1 MARRSRH
8 GTKSFFGVVREA
20 RRMNPTST
28 LDRRAPPGKWKNAIP
43 AATSMVAAALAALAL
58 AATSLPARAVDG
70 CLVLLCLAAPS
81 WRAIPQCVP
90 PVRQLFKDL
99 AKGKPFPTCSMS
111 GAGNT
116 ANHAWSS
123 APAFCPPQYTRVL
136 DAEGGPIY
144 QCDYSG
150 AISVSINGAPFS
162 RTWWSFGGD
171 SVTDFSPAA
180 KTQLGTWDTRFDDDY
195 AKWLA
200 ALPPPPADL
209 P

>member
-1 MARRSRH
+1 MHSAMNVDRSSATAKRGNAK
-8 GTKSFFGVVREA
+8 GTKPLAIIVTHAFG
-20 RRMNPTST
+20 P
-28 LDRRAPPGKWKNAIP
+28 L
-43 AATSMVAAALAALAL
+43 VAAVVALAPTTAK
-58 AATSLPARAVDG
+58 AVDG

-90 PVRQLFKDL
+90 PVQQVFKDL

-111 GAGNT
+111 GAGNS
-116 ANHAWSS
+116 ANHSWSS
-123 APAFCPPQYTRVL
+123 APAFCPPQYTRVI
-136 DAEGGPIY
+136 DGESAPIH
-144 QCDYSG
+144 QCDYTG

-200 ALPPPPADL
+200 ALPPPPVDL

>member
-1 MARRSRH
+1 MHSATNVDRS
-8 GTKSFFGVVREA
+8 T
-20 RRMNPTST
+20 
-28 LDRRAPPGKWKNAIP
+28 
-43 AATSMVAAALAALAL
+43 AAAKRGHAKSARSLQTIAAHALGLLLAVVVTLVP
-58 AATSLPARAVDG
+58 TPARAVDG

-90 PVRQLFKDL
+90 PVQQVFKDL

-111 GAGNT
+111 GAGNS

-123 APAFCPPQYTRVL
+123 APVFCPPQYTRVI
-136 DAEGGPIY
+136 DGESAPIY

-200 ALPPPPADL
+200 ALPPPAADL

>member
-1 MARRSRH
+1 
-8 GTKSFFGVVREA
+8 
-20 RRMNPTST
+20 
-28 LDRRAPPGKWKNAIP
+28 
-43 AATSMVAAALAALAL
+43 
-58 AATSLPARAVDG
+58 
-70 CLVLLCLAAPS
+70 
-81 WRAIPQCVP
+81 
-90 PVRQLFKDL
+90 
-99 AKGKPFPTCSMS
+99 MS

-171 SVTDFSPAA
+171 SVTDFSPGA

>member
-1 MARRSRH
+1 MYCRLNVDASNSGAKRSSATGPMLSH
-8 GTKSFFGVVREA
+8 WTV
-20 RRMNPTST
+20 MH
-28 LDRRAPPGKWKNAIP
+28 
-43 AATSMVAAALAALAL
+43 AAGLWLAALIAL
-58 AATSLPARAVDG
+58 VPTPARAVDG

-90 PVRQLFKDL
+90 PVKQLFRDL
-99 AKGKPFPTCSMS
+99 SRGKPFPSCSMS

-136 DAEGGPIY
+136 EAESGPIY

-150 AISVSINGAPFS
+150 AISVSINGAAFS
-162 RTWWSFGGD
+162 RTWWSFGGE
-171 SVTDFSPAA
+171 SVTEFSPAA
-180 KTQLGTWDTRFDDDY
+180 KTQLGSWDTRFDDDY

-200 ALPPPPADL
+200 ALPSPAPDM

>member
-1 MARRSRH
+1 MYSRLNVDASKSGAKRIRAAGPMLSRSTAMH
-8 GTKSFFGVVREA
+8 
-20 RRMNPTST
+20 
-28 LDRRAPPGKWKNAIP
+28 
-43 AATSMVAAALAALAL
+43 AAGLWLAVLIAVAAP
-58 AATSLPARAVDG
+58 PARAVDG

-90 PVRQLFKDL
+90 PVKQLFRDL
-99 AKGKPFPTCSMS
+99 SRGKPFPTCSMS

-136 DAEGGPIY
+136 DAESGPVY
-144 QCDYSG
+144 QCDYTG

-162 RTWWSFGGD
+162 RTWWSFGGE
-171 SVTDFSPAA
+171 SVTEFSPAA

-195 AKWLA
+195 AKWLS
-200 ALPPPPADL
+200 ALPLPAPDM

>member
-1 MARRSRH
+1 MHSATNVDPSSAAANR
-8 GTKSFFGVVREA
+8 GNAKC
-20 RRMNPTST
+20 N
-28 LDRRAPPGKWKNAIP
+28 RALAILVKH
-43 AATSMVAAALAALAL
+43 ALGLLLAVAAVLQS
-58 AATSLPARAVDG
+58 TPARAVDG

-90 PVRQLFKDL
+90 PVQQLFKDL

-111 GAGNT
+111 GAGNS

-123 APAFCPPQYTRVL
+123 APAFCPPQYTRII
-136 DAEGGPIY
+136 DGESAPIY
-144 QCDYSG
+144 QCDYTG

-195 AKWLA
+195 TKWLA

>member
-1 MARRSRH
+1 MQTVSHPRADQAIDRWVNPGRP
-8 GTKSFFGVVREA
+8 FFGSLAIALVFVASSVV
-20 RRMNPTST
+20 PT
-28 LDRRAPPGKWKNAIP
+28 
-43 AATSMVAAALAALAL
+43 
-58 AATSLPARAVDG
+58 PARAVDG

-90 PVRQLFKDL
+90 PVRQLFRDL
-99 AKGKPFPTCSMS
+99 ARGKPFPTCAMS
-111 GAGNT
+111 GAGNV
-116 ANHAWSS
+116 ARHRWSS
-123 APAFCPPQYTRVL
+123 APAFCPPQYTRVF
-136 DAEGGPIY
+136 DGESAPIY

-171 SVTDFSPAA
+171 SVTEFSPAA

>member
-1 MARRSRH
+1 MQTKSCAVHRVLPREQRARRVLLH
-8 GTKSFFGVVREA
+8 GVVA
-20 RRMNPTST
+20 LVTALMLLP
-28 LDRRAPPGKWKNAIP
+28 KP
-43 AATSMVAAALAALAL
+43 AY
-58 AATSLPARAVDG
+58 AVDG

-90 PVRQLFKDL
+90 PVKQLFRDL
-99 AKGKPFPTCSMS
+99 ARGKGFPTCGMA
-111 GAGNT
+111 GAGNR

-123 APAFCPPQYTRVL
+123 APAFCPPQYTRTFE
-136 DAEGGPIY
+136 AESGPIY

-171 SVTDFSPAA
+171 SVTEFSPAA
-180 KTQLGTWDTRFDDDY
+180 KTQLGSWDTRFDDDY

-200 ALPPPPADL
+200 SVPPPAPDT

>member
-1 MARRSRH
+1 M
-8 GTKSFFGVVREA
+8 
-20 RRMNPTST
+20 T
-28 LDRRAPPGKWKNAIP
+28 LDRATGRGKRKNA
-43 AATSMVAAALAALAL
+43 MLAAASIAASAIFAL
-58 AATSLPARAVDG
+58 VMALTALPARAVDG

-81 WRAIPQCVP
+81 WKAIPQCVP
-90 PVRQLFKDL
+90 PVQQVFKDL

-111 GAGNT
+111 GAGNS

-123 APAFCPPQYTRVL
+123 APAFCPPQYTRTIE
-136 DAEGGPIY
+136 AESGPIY
-144 QCDYSG
+144 QCDYTG

-162 RTWWSFGGD
+162 RTWWSFGGE
-171 SVTDFSPAA
+171 SVTEFSPAA

>member
-1 MARRSRH
+1 M
-8 GTKSFFGVVREA
+8 
-20 RRMNPTST
+20 
-28 LDRRAPPGKWKNAIP
+28 P

-81 WRAIPQCVP
+81 WRAIPQCVS

>member
-1 MARRSRH
+1 MA
-8 GTKSFFGVVREA
+8 
-20 RRMNPTST
+20 PYST
-28 LDRRAPPGKWKNAIP
+28 AKPRTINMHSAKNVDP
-43 AATSMVAAALAALAL
+43 SSAAAKRGNAKGVRSLPAFVTHALGLLLAAAVAL
-58 AATSLPARAVDG
+58 VPTPARAVDG
-70 CLVLLCLAAPS
+70 CLVLLCLPAPS
-81 WRAIPQCVP
+81 WRTIPQCVP
-90 PVRQLFKDL
+90 PVQQLFKDL

-111 GAGNT
+111 GAGNS

-123 APAFCPPQYTRVL
+123 APAFCPPQYSRVI
-136 DAEGGPIY
+136 DGESAPIY

-171 SVTDFSPAA
+171 SVTDFSSAA

>member
-1 MARRSRH
+1 MHSATNVDRS
-8 GTKSFFGVVREA
+8 S
-20 RRMNPTST
+20 
-28 LDRRAPPGKWKNAIP
+28 
-43 AATSMVAAALAALAL
+43 AAAKRGNAKGTGSLPSLVTHALGLLIAAVLAL
-58 AATSLPARAVDG
+58 VPATAKAVDG

-90 PVRQLFKDL
+90 PVQQVFKDL

-111 GAGNT
+111 GAGNS

-123 APAFCPPQYTRVL
+123 APAFCPPHYTRVI
-136 DAEGGPIY
+136 DGESAPIY